1 MTVEDR
7 LRATTEA
14 VTAVMRPVRPLD
26 LSGAPS
32 PGWADDRSSPEPGVS
47 VRRGRGHRRWV
58 RWGAPF
64 AAAVVVTVLAL
75 VLVTLRQ
82 DQAARLHPAPAAGG
96 TATSSTAAAAIPR
109 YYVALADTRTAAHM
123 EVVVG
128 DDQTG
133 RRVAVVA
140 PAAGQNFYGV
150 TAAADDRTF
159 VVMNYANGPQLTTW
173 YRLRF
178 TPGAA
183 HPTQL
188 AKLPIAPVA
197 AQATGL
203 ALSPDGRELAVM
215 WRSAT
220 TATNEVT
227 HLLVYSVS
235 TGAVLHSW
243 TTRPPTDSQV
253 GFNPNSE
260 ALSWVDGDRSL
271 DFRWAVTVPGH
282 FKSDR
287 ITVRAIDV
295 AGSGHD
301 LLADSR
307 PVVQLPPVV
316 STTKTTF
323 SEPCASSLTAA
334 NGTVVCGA
342 VVASDVS
349 GQEACHPVPPSVVSY
364 SGVTGRQLK
373 VLYQYRGQCLNGAWE
388 LVWTNP
394 TGSHVIAFLLLAEKG
409 EKASAGNFFGV
420 VFGGHF
426 TRLPALPAPLDAT
439 SSAGSIAF

>member
-7 LRATTEA
+7 LRATTQA
-14 VTAVMRPVRPLD
+14 VTAAVRPVRPLD
-26 LSGAPS
+26 LSAAPPPGRADEISSLDSPHAWPAPPRRS
-32 PGWADDRSSPEPGVS
+32 PGR
-47 VRRGRGHRRWV
+47 RRWF
-58 RWGAPF
+58 RWGAPLA
-64 AAAVVVTVLAL
+64 AAAVIVVVAL

-82 DQAARLHPAPAAGG
+82 DIAARVSPAPATG
-96 TATSSTAAAAIPR
+96 STLASASIPR
-109 YYVALADTRTAAHM
+109 YYAALADTKTAAHM

-159 VVMNYANGPQLTTW
+159 VVMNYANAQQLTTW
-173 YRLRF
+173 YRLRL

-188 AKLPIAPVA
+188 AKLSIAPVA
-197 AQATGL
+197 AKVTGL

-220 TATNEVT
+220 SATNAVT
-227 HLLVYSVS
+227 RLLVYSVS

-243 TTRPPTDSQV
+243 TTKPPADSQV
-253 GFNPNSE
+253 GFDANSE
-260 ALSWVDGDRSL
+260 GLSWVDGDRSL
-271 DFRWAVTVPGH
+271 DFRWGVTVPGH
-282 FKSDR
+282 FASNR

-295 AGSGHD
+295 AGAAGDD

-307 PVVQLPPVV
+307 PVVQVPPAV
-316 STTKTTF
+316 STSKTTF
-323 SEPCASSLTAA
+323 SEPCASSLTAG
-334 NGTVVCGA
+334 NGTVVCGT
-342 VVASDVS
+342 VVAGYS
-349 GQEACHPVPPSVVSY
+349 GDDACHPVPPSVVSY

-373 VLYQYRGQCLNGAWE
+373 VLYQYRGQCLNGAWQ
-388 LVWTNP
+388 LVWTDP
-394 TGSHVIAFLLLAEKG
+394 AGSHVIAFLLLAEKG
-409 EKASAGNFFGV
+409 EKAPAGDMFGV
-420 VFGGHF
+420 VSEGRF
-426 TRLPALPAPLDAT
+426 TPLPALPAPLDAT